1 MAINRTAAL
10 AELKKRAVVAKTQ
23 TKPFRVEDYCFD
35 KQIAFIRDPSKFKT
49 AVCSRRSGK
58 SVACASDLLE
68 TAQNFPN
75 SNSVYITLNRR
86 TAKRIIWKELLERAD
101 EYNMPIEIDKTDLT
115 ITRTDNKSTIYISGA
130 KDESEIEKFRG
141 MSIKKIYIDEGQA
154 FRPYI
159 KDLVED
165 VLVPATWD
173 CAGSISL
180 IGTPGPIPVGF
191 FYEAAHSSGWSN
203 YHWTIF
209 DNPHILKKSGMT
221 PEQILAAERV
231 RKGITEDDPTYQRE
245 ALGLWVRDS
254 NALVYQFNKSKNIY
268 DQLPGNLEYI
278 FGIDI
283 GHTDADAIAVLGF
296 SYDRPEVYLVEEY
309 VKDKSDITTL
319 VQQIEKMRAIYK
331 PIKLV
336 MDAGG
341 LGKKIQEEIRN
352 RHSIPLEAADKKRK
366 FEFIS
371 LLNDDL
377 RTGKLKAFSGSIF
390 EEDSYLTQWNR
401 DVPGKLKI
409 SDRYHTDIGDAV
421 LYGWRECKH
430 YMFQPKEE
438 KKVLDIDTY
447 MNEMEEA
454 EAEKMDRERKRD
466 PDDPSDVEWDDLI

>member
-1 MAINRTAAL
+1 MSINKTAAL
-10 AELKKRAVVAKTQ
+10 AELKKRAVVAKRES
-23 TKPFRVEDYCFD
+23 KPFRVEHYCFD
-35 KQIAFIRDPSKFKT
+35 KQIAFIRDPAKFKT
-49 AVCSRRSGK
+49 GVCSRRSGK

-68 TAQNFPN
+68 TAQDYPN

-86 TAKRIIWKELLERAD
+86 TAKRIIWKQLLELAD
-101 EYNMPIEIDKTDLT
+101 EYQMPIEVDKSDLT

-173 CAGSISL
+173 CAGSISM
-180 IGTPGPIPVGF
+180 IGTPGPIPVGY
-191 FYEAAHSSGWSN
+191 FYECAHGSGWTN

-209 DNPHILKKSGMT
+209 DNPHILKKSGKT
-221 PEQILAAERV
+221 PQQILLEERE
-231 RKGITEDDPTYQRE
+231 RKGITEEDPTYQRE
-245 ALGLWVRDS
+245 ALGLWVRDT
-254 NALVYQFNKSKNIY
+254 NALVYQFNKVKNIY
-268 DQLPGNLEYI
+268 TELPPNLEYI

-296 SYDRPEVYLVEEY
+296 SHNHPNVFLVEEY
-309 VKDKSDITTL
+309 IKDKSDITTL
-319 VQQIEKMRAIYK
+319 AEQIERLREIYK
-331 PIKLV
+331 PIKMV

-352 RHSIPLEAADKKRK
+352 RHGLPLETAQKERK

-377 RTGKLKAFSGSIF
+377 RTGKLKAFSGSTF

-421 LYGWRECKH
+421 LYGWRECRP
-430 YMFQPKEE
+430 YMFQSAATKPA
-438 KKVLDIDTY
+438 VDSDAY
-447 MNEMEEA
+447 MNAMEEA

-466 PDDPSDVEWDDLI
+466 PDDPTDVEWDDLV